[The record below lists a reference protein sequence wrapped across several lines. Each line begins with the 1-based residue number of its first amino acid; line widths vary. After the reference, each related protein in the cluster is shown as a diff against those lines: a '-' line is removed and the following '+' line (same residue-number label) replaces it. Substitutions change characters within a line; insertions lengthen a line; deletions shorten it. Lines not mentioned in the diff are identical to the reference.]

1 MYIICTQRET
11 PVFMRDSRKMP
22 KIDVICSFFVLRSAD
37 FLMYII
43 CTRHFFDFS
52 ILIFCI
58 FHFLLFDF
66 FKNLKIHFLNFP
78 ELNFSDFRF
87 SIFSNFKKHNF
98 YRKKFRGREKTI
110 FASSSSTMDSK
121 YTILTASSVDLARGL
136 ARLKLPAASRCG
148 SFRLCGTRRI
158 CPGRFSGGCR
168 ESYAPLIPAFSPSV
182 RDIY

>member
-1 MYIICTQRET
+1 M
-11 PVFMRDSRKMP
+11 FMRDSRKMP

-110 FASSSSTMDSK
+110 FASSSSIYHGFAIYDSNS
-121 YTILTASSVDLARGL
+121 IFCRSGPWFSQAETARS
-136 ARLKLPAASRCG
+136 
-148 SFRLCGTRRI
+148 
-158 CPGRFSGGCR
+158 
-168 ESYAPLIPAFSPSV
+168 ESLRLIPLV
-182 RDIY
+182 RNSSYLSWAILRRMS

>member
-1 MYIICTQRET
+1 
-11 PVFMRDSRKMP
+11 MP

-87 SIFSNFKKHNF
+87 SIKSITSIEKNFEDAKKQFS
-98 YRKKFRGREKTI
+98 RPLLL
-110 FASSSSTMDSK
+110 STMDSQ
-121 YTILTASSVDLARGL
+121 YTILTASSVDPARGL

-158 CPGRFSGGCR
+158 FPGRFSGGCR

>member
-1 MYIICTQRET
+1 
-11 PVFMRDSRKMP
+11 MP

-110 FASSSSTMDSK
+110 FASSSSIYHGFAIYDSNS
-121 YTILTASSVDLARGL
+121 IFCRSGPWFSQAETARSESLA
-136 ARLKLPAASRCG
+136 G

-158 CPGRFSGGCR
+158 FPGRFSGGCR